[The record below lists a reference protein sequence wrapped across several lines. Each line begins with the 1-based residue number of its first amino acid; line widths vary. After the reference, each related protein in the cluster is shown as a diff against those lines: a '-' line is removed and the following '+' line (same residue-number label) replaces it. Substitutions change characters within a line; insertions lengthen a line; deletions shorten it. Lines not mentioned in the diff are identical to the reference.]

1 MEKEKFLKGVKIM
14 HVYQDSWDYK
24 GVSIIDCT
32 TCGFKHIY
40 PIPTEKSIK
49 AYYQKYYEEIKP
61 FNYSVVN
68 QKYIEKKTQEI
79 INTKEYASI
88 FKKVTELNQTG
99 SQRMLD
105 VGAGNNLLNKYFQI
119 KGWKVWV
126 VEPNQAANDYLE
138 AFGLNLFN
146 NTIEELDFSLI
157 GDLSL
162 INIQFVLEHL
172 RDPISFLEKSYQA
185 LVPGGI
191 IRICVPNDFSAGQMA
206 YKEYGSKEADWIVVP
221 DHINYFDFNSLSALL
236 AQIGFLEVYRRTNFP
251 LEFLLL
257 GGIDYYTSPEE
268 QKKVAPFVNNF
279 EKSFKET
286 NKVEELE
293 SLYYYLAKAG
303 FGRSIFIYGQKP
315 LANFVL
321 KRKE

>member
-1 MEKEKFLKGVKIM
+1 M
-14 HVYQDSWDYK
+14 HDYQDSWNYK
-24 GVSIIDCT
+24 GTSIIDCK

-40 PIPTEKSIK
+40 PLPTEKAIK
-49 AYYQKYYEEIKP
+49 AYYQNYYQEIKP

-68 QKYIEKKTQEI
+68 QKYIEKKIQKI
-79 INTKEYASI
+79 IISREYERI
-88 FKKVTELNQTG
+88 YQKVTELIQIG

-105 VGAGNNLLNKYFQI
+105 VGAGNDLLNKFFQI

-185 LVPGGI
+185 LLPGGI
-191 IRICVPNDFSAGQMA
+191 IRICVPNDFSIGQMA
-206 YKEYGSKEADWIVVP
+206 YQEYTQKEAEWIVIP
-221 DHINYFDFNSLSALL
+221 DHINYFNFATLSVLL
-236 AQIGFLEVYRRTNFP
+236 ERIGFTEVYRRTNFP

-257 GGIDYYTSPEE
+257 GGINYYASQEE
-268 QKKVAPFVNNF
+268 QQKVAPFVTKF
-279 EKSFKET
+279 EKAFSET
-286 NKVEELE
+286 DRLE
-293 SLYYYLAKAG
+293 QLENLYYYLAKAG

-315 LANFVL
+315 FS
-321 KRKE
+321 

>member
-1 MEKEKFLKGVKIM
+1 MEGVKIM
-14 HVYQDSWDYK
+14 HDYQDSWDYK
-24 GVSIIDCT
+24 GASIIDCT

-40 PIPTEKSIK
+40 PIPTEKAIK
-49 AYYQKYYEEIKP
+49 AYYQKYYQEIKP

-68 QKYIEKKTQEI
+68 QKYIEKKTQDI
-79 INTKEYASI
+79 INSKEYARI
-88 FKKVTELNQTG
+88 HKKVTELNQTG

-119 KGWKVWV
+119 KGWKVWG

-146 NTIEELDFSLI
+146 HTIEELDFSLV

-172 RDPISFLEKSYQA
+172 RAPILFLEKSYQA
-185 LVPGGI
+185 LAPGGI
-191 IRICVPNDFSAGQMA
+191 IRICVPNDFSVGQMA
-206 YKEYGSKEADWIVVP
+206 YQEYNQKQVEWVVVP
-221 DHINYFDFNSLSALL
+221 DHINYFTFATLSALL
-236 AQIGFLEVYRRTNFP
+236 ERIGFTEVYRRTNFP

-257 GGIDYYTSPEE
+257 GGIDYYDSQEE
-268 QKKVAPFVNNF
+268 QQKVAPFVSKF
-279 EKSFKET
+279 EKAFIET
-286 NKVEELE
+286 DRSEQLE
-293 SLYYYLAKAG
+293 NLYYYLAKAG

-315 LANFVL
+315 FS
-321 KRKE
+321 

>member
-1 MEKEKFLKGVKIM
+1 M
-14 HVYQDSWDYK
+14 HDYQDSWNYK
-24 GVSIIDCT
+24 GTTIIDCK

-40 PIPTEKSIK
+40 PLPTEKAIK
-49 AYYQKYYEEIKP
+49 AYYQNYYQEIKP
-61 FNYSVVN
+61 FHYSVVN
-68 QKYIEKKTQEI
+68 QKYIEKKTQQI
-79 INTKEYASI
+79 INTNEYERI
-88 FKKVTELNQTG
+88 YQKVTELIQTG

-105 VGAGNNLLNKYFQI
+105 VGAGNDLLSKFFQI

-157 GDLSL
+157 GNLSL

-185 LVPGGI
+185 LLPGGI
-191 IRICVPNDFSAGQMA
+191 IRICVPNDFSIGQMA
-206 YKEYGSKEADWIVVP
+206 YQEYTQKEAEWIVTP
-221 DHINYFDFNSLSALL
+221 DHINYFNFATLSALL
-236 AQIGFLEVYRRTNFP
+236 ERIGFTEVYRRTNFP

-257 GGIDYYTSPEE
+257 GGIDYYASQEE
-268 QKKVAPFVNNF
+268 QQKVAPFVTKF
-279 EKSFKET
+279 EKAFSET
-286 NKVEELE
+286 NRSEQLE
-293 SLYYYLAKAG
+293 NLYYYLAKAG

-315 LANFVL
+315 FS
-321 KRKE
+321 

>member
-1 MEKEKFLKGVKIM
+1 MEGVKIM
-14 HVYQDSWDYK
+14 HDYQDSWDYK
-24 GVSIIDCT
+24 GASIIDCT

-40 PIPTEKSIK
+40 PIPTEKAIK
-49 AYYQKYYEEIKP
+49 AYYQKYYQEIKP

-68 QKYIEKKTQEI
+68 QKYIEKKTQDI
-79 INTKEYASI
+79 INSKEYARI
-88 FKKVTELNQTG
+88 YKKVIELNRTG

-119 KGWKVWV
+119 KGWKVWG

-146 NTIEELDFSLI
+146 HTIEELDFSLI

-172 RDPISFLEKSYQA
+172 RAPILFLEKSYQA
-185 LVPGGI
+185 LAPGGI
-191 IRICVPNDFSAGQMA
+191 IRICVPNDFSVGQMA
-206 YKEYGSKEADWIVVP
+206 YQEYNQKQVEWVVAP
-221 DHINYFDFNSLSALL
+221 DHINYFTFATLSALL
-236 AQIGFLEVYRRTNFP
+236 ERIGFTEVYRRTNFP

-257 GGIDYYTSPEE
+257 GGIDYYASAEE
-268 QKKVAPFVNNF
+268 QQKVAPFVTKF
-279 EKSFKET
+279 EKSFIES
-286 NKVEELE
+286 NRSNQLE

-315 LANFVL
+315 LAI
-321 KRKE
+321 